1 MEWGDWFQGVAGS
14 VIDRAAQAKYVQ
26 PYEIDKMRL
35 QALGD
40 MGYYTEGVPV
50 TGAQQ
55 GTAVVGISPPMIMMM
70 AAGLVLVMMM
80 KD

>member
-26 PYEIDKMRL
+26 PYEIDKLRL

-40 MGYYTEGVPV
+40 MGYYTEGAPV